1 MCEPK
6 QSGPIAA
13 FVNVNDVLCGRGTKY
28 CNQIGNKMYHTL
40 VNHFILDYAA
50 ARNKTDKTNI
60 SKAIVD
66 AVRNATPVGRFLTQS
81 KDGVWFEIGD
91 KKSREKT
98 SQLLRETVMIGQT
111 NHKTM
116 YQKKKDDKAKSGPS
130 TMTAFK
136 KIIRRDSMMASKGKR
151 PPLSK
156 VSGNMLARMSP
167 PSPPLKMPVTKCHP
181 SPLQANLSSP
191 SSFIPHTHSIVH
203 NKATSGSESFYPHPA
218 PHGSTY
224 SMPQNKTIGPQLFAC
239 PASHGSASL
248 PLVHNLKDNSRS
260 SFHTAYRP
268 ICAAGAHPPTMQFN
282 SSPPRVYN
290 PQPPI
295 PGSCF
300 FSHHLRR
307 SEINAWSIQPS
318 HAILAELEAI
328 AQFQDQHQRIHV
340 AHPTMGAMPTYYP
353 RITTNGPQQF

>member
-6 QSGPIAA
+6 QSGPPIAESD
-13 FVNVNDVLCGRGTKY
+13 VNVNDVLCGRGTKY
-28 CNQIGNKMYHTL
+28 CNQLGNKMYHNL
-40 VNHFILDYAA
+40 VKHFILDYAT
-50 ARNKTDKTNI
+50 ARNKTVKTEI

-111 NHKTM
+111 NHTTM
-116 YQKKKDDKAKSGPS
+116 YQKKKDDKAKSGPP
-130 TMTAFK
+130 TMTAF

-156 VSGNMLARMSP
+156 VSGNTVARMSP
-167 PSPPLKMPVTKCHP
+167 SLKMPVTRCHP
-181 SPLQANLSSP
+181 SPLHARLSSP
-191 SSFIPHTHSIVH
+191 SSVIPHTNSIVQ
-203 NKATSGSESFYPHPA
+203 NKARSGSESFYPYPA

-224 SMPQNKTIGPQLFAC
+224 SMPQNKTIRPQLLSC

-248 PLVHNLKDNSRS
+248 PLVHNPKDNSRS
-260 SFHTAYRP
+260 SFYIAHRP
-268 ICAAGAHPPTMQFN
+268 TCAAGVHPPTTQFN

-295 PGSCF
+295 SGSCCV
-300 FSHHLRR
+300 SCLSR
-307 SEINAWSIQPS
+307 EINTWTFQPS
-318 HAILAELEAI
+318 RATLAELEAI
-328 AQFQDQHQRIHV
+328 AQFQDHQQRVHV
-340 AHPTMGAMPTYYP
+340 AHPTMRAMPTYYP
-353 RITTNGPQQF
+353 IPTNGPQHF